1 MDMKEHDDE
10 EEDATWIESAKENQQ
25 KYLDDGP
32 IAEERLLSVVATV
45 EFVVGGVG
53 VGVGV

>member
-1 MDMKEHDDE
+1 MKEHDDE